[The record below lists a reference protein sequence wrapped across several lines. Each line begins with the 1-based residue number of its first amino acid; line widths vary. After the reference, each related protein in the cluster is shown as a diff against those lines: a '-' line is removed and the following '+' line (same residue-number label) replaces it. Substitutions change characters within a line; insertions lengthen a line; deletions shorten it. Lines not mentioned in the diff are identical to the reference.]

1 MTASS
6 RRTPL
11 LLAALGILPA
21 AVVAGC
27 TGVRTLADP
36 TVIVQTSGGSELGAS
51 TDYGV
56 VFLGRTAQ
64 SGRVHITA
72 WFGDGPQT
80 ESSVIDPV
88 GSGVFTAETEIRL
101 PEVPMNFHELR
112 PGDSVLVV
120 GRKPDGLWQRTVSV
134 RSDPRVDGILLPVM
148 GPIQNSP
155 DQVGAGV
162 FVLPNGDDKKK
173 ELVGLVS
180 GTLELSDGAATKR
193 YTTVVGVKDLWRL
206 VAHRREL
213 VRRRPPVDR
222 EDVN

>member
-1 MTASS
+1 M
-6 RRTPL
+6 
-11 LLAALGILPA
+11 LLAAA
-21 AVVAGC
+21 ASC
-27 TGVRTLADP
+27 TGVRTITDP
-36 TVIVQTSGGSELGAS
+36 TLVVQTSAGTELGVS

-80 ESSVIDPV
+80 ESSVIEPV

-101 PEVPMNFHELR
+101 PEVPMNFHEIL
-112 PGDSVLVV
+112 PGAEVLVV
-120 GRKPDGLWQRTVSV
+120 GRRNAEVWQKSVSV
-134 RSDPRVDGILLPVM
+134 LSDPRVDGILLPGMRQV
-148 GPIQNSP
+148 QSAP

-162 FVLPNGDDKKK
+162 FVLRGEDENKK

-180 GTLELSDGAATKR
+180 GTLTLTDGAVTKH
-193 YTTVVGVKDLWRL
+193 YTTVVGMKDIWRL

-213 VRRRPPVDR
+213 DRRRPQVVR
-222 EDVN
+222 EDVQ

>member
-1 MTASS
+1 MLARTS
-6 RRTPL
+6 RACSL
-11 LLAALGILPA
+11 ILLAAA
-21 AVVAGC
+21 AGC
-27 TGVRTLADP
+27 TGVRTLCDP
-36 TVIVQTSGGSELGAS
+36 TVVVETGAGTELGAS

-80 ESSVIDPV
+80 ESSVIEPV
-88 GSGVFTAETEIRL
+88 GAGVFTAETEIRL
-101 PEVPMNFHELR
+101 PEVPMNFRELHA
-112 PGDSVLVV
+112 GTNVLVI
-120 GRKPDGLWQRTVSV
+120 GRNGEELWQRTTTVKK
-134 RSDPRVDGILLPVM
+134 DPRVEGILLPSL
-148 GPIQNSP
+148 GPIEKSP

-162 FVLPNGDDKKK
+162 FVLRDGDENKK

-180 GTLELSDGAATKR
+180 GTLTLTDGAGTKR

-213 VRRRPPVDR
+213 ERRRPPITR
-222 EDVN
+222 EDVQ

>member
-1 MTASS
+1 MLQ
-6 RRTPL
+6 R
-11 LLAALGILPA
+11 LLAL
-21 AVVAGC
+21 AVPLACLAAGC
-27 TGVRTLADP
+27 TGVRTLSDP
-36 TVIVQTSGGSELGAS
+36 VLLVETSGGIELGAS

-80 ESSVIDPV
+80 ESSVIEPV

-101 PEVPMNFHELR
+101 PEVPMNFRELR
-112 PGDSVLVV
+112 AGDPVHVM
-120 GRKPDGLWQRTVSV
+120 GRRKGEIWKEDTKVK
-134 RSDPRVDGILLPVM
+134 SDPRVDGILLPAMRQVEA
-148 GPIQNSP
+148 P

-162 FVLPNGDDKKK
+162 YVLRDGDENQK

-180 GTLELSDGAATKR
+180 GTLELTDASGTKR

-213 VRRRPPVDR
+213 DRSRRPIVR
-222 EDVN
+222 EDVQ

>member
-1 MTASS
+1 MSETC
-6 RRTPL
+6 RRAFRALTIV
-11 LLAALGILPA
+11 LLAVA
-21 AVVAGC
+21 AGC
-27 TGVRTLADP
+27 TGVRTLSDP
-36 TVIVQTSGGSELGAS
+36 TLVVQTSAGTELGVS

-80 ESSVIDPV
+80 ESSVIEPV

-112 PGDSVLVV
+112 SGAEVLVV
-120 GRKPDGLWQRTVSV
+120 GRRNGELWQKLVSV
-134 RSDPRVDGILLPVM
+134 RSDPRVDGILLPSI
-148 GPIQNSP
+148 GQITSSP

-162 FVLPNGDDKKK
+162 FFLRDENENQK

-180 GTLELSDGAATKR
+180 GTLTLTDGAVTKH
-193 YTTVVGVKDLWRL
+193 YTTVLGMKDIWRL

-213 VRRRPPVDR
+213 DRRRPPVMR
-222 EDVN
+222 EDIE